1 MNITKATSVSRHVV
15 AHTSSDKLHI
25 GVKTSEVRIG
35 VDSLDGS
42 QMLIG
47 MTVEEWRAVSAR
59 VEAMIASR
67 A

>member
-1 MNITKATSVSRHVV
+1 MQITKATKVSRHIV
-15 AHTSSDKLHI
+15 AHTSSEKLHF
-25 GVKTSEVRIG
+25 GVNNAEVRLG

-42 QMLIG
+42 QLLIG
-47 MTVEEWRAVSAR
+47 MSLEEWRAVSAR